1 MKRGDLITVAASG
14 DYGKRRPAII
24 VQSDYIPQTESILV
38 ALVTSD
44 IADTPLYRLSL
55 VPSDTNGLR
64 APSQIMIDKILAV
77 PRAQCAGVI
86 GRVDRESLKV
96 LNQKLI
102 LIMGLSDF
110 ES

>member
-1 MKRGDLITVAASG
+1 
-14 DYGKRRPAII
+14 
-24 VQSDYIPQTESILV
+24 
-38 ALVTSD
+38 
-44 IADTPLYRLSL
+44 
-55 VPSDTNGLR
+55 
-64 APSQIMIDKILAV
+64 MIDKILAV
-77 PRAQCAGVI
+77 PRAKCGGVI